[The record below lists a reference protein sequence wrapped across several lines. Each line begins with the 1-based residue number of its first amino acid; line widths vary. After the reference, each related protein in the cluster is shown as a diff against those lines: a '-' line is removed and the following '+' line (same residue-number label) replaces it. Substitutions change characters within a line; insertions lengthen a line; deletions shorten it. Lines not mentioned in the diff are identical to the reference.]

1 MRCSLLVLVFEMGEI
16 IGYARVSSIGQSL
29 DIQLDKLKYCDRIYQ
44 EKVSGKVDSR
54 PELKECLN
62 YIRAGDTLVVSRLDR
77 LARSTLHLCQIGEL
91 LRTKEVALHV
101 LDQNIDTSSP
111 TGKLMFNVLAAIA
124 EFETEIRS
132 ERQRDGINKAR
143 QRGILL
149 GRKNSLTP
157 SQVLELRERRD
168 SGELIKDLMREF
180 RLSKATIYRY
190 LETTAQ
196 K

>member
-1 MRCSLLVLVFEMGEI
+1 MGEI

-29 DIQLDKLKYCDRIYQ
+29 DIQLDKLKHCDRIYQ
-44 EKVSGKVDSR
+44 EKASGKVDSR
-54 PELKECLN
+54 PELKECLS
-62 YIRAGDTLVVSRLDR
+62 YIRAGDTLVISRLDR
-77 LARSTLHLCQIGEL
+77 LARSTLHLCQIAEL
-91 LRTKEVALHV
+91 LRTKEVALQV
-101 LDQNIDTSSP
+101 LDQSIDTS
-111 TGKLMFNVLAAIA
+111 TAAGKLMFNVLGAIA
-124 EFETEIRS
+124 EFETEIRA

-143 QRGILL
+143 EQGIQL

-190 LETTAQ
+190 LETTGQ
-196 K
+196 NSL

>member
-1 MRCSLLVLVFEMGEI
+1 MRYSLFVLVFEMGEI

-29 DIQLDKLKYCDRIYQ
+29 DIQLDKLKHCDRIYQ
-44 EKVSGKVDSR
+44 EKASGKVDSR
-54 PELKECLN
+54 PQLTECLN
-62 YIRAGDTLVVSRLDR
+62 YIRAGDTLVISRLDR

-91 LRTKEVALHV
+91 LKTKEVALHV
-101 LDQNIDTSSP
+101 IDQSIDTSSP

-124 EFETEIRS
+124 EFETEIRA

-143 QRGILL
+143 ERGIPP

-168 SGELIKDLMREF
+168 SGELIRDLMREF

>member
-1 MRCSLLVLVFEMGEI
+1 MRHSLLVLVFEMGEI

-29 DIQLDKLKYCDRIYQ
+29 DIQLDKLKHCDRIYQ

-54 PELKECLN
+54 PELKECLS
-62 YIRAGDTLVVSRLDR
+62 YIRAGDTLVISRLDR
-77 LARSTLHLCQIGEL
+77 LARSTLHLCQIAEL
-91 LRTKEVALHV
+91 LRTREVALHV
-101 LDQNIDTSSP
+101 IDQSIDTSTP

-132 ERQRDGINKAR
+132 ERQKDGINQAR
-143 QRGILL
+143 ERGIPL
-149 GRKNSLTP
+149 GRKNALTP

-190 LETTAQ
+190 LEATAQ